1 MIDSRKYFTHSS
13 LTIQTLMLFLWN
25 TVIDYMISISSVSHQ
40 YGNSP
45 ALQFADWQVNDAEQ
59 WLLLGQSGSG
69 KTTLLHILTGLL
81 KPSGGKVHINNT
93 DLYQLTSKK
102 LDAFRGQHI
111 GIIFQKPHLIKSLSI
126 AENLMLAQ
134 RFAGLR
140 TNQKRIEEV
149 LTSLDMA
156 HKRNAYPQ
164 ELSQG
169 QLQRVTIARA
179 VINKPTLLIADE
191 PTSSLDDKNAEAVLA
206 LLKQQSELNQATLV
220 VATHDKRVKDA
231 FNLTYSLA

>member
-1 MIDSRKYFTHSS
+1 
-13 LTIQTLMLFLWN
+13 
-25 TVIDYMISISSVSHQ
+25 MISITSISHQ
-40 YGNSP
+40 YGSAP
-45 ALQFADWQVNDAEQ
+45 ALTFADWTVKDAEQ

-81 KPSGGKVHINNT
+81 KPSSGNVSINNT
-93 DLYQLTSKK
+93 NLYELTSKK

-111 GIIFQKPHLIKSLSI
+111 GIIFQKPHLIKSLSVV
-126 AENLMLAQ
+126 ENLLLAQ
-134 RFAGLR
+134 SFAGL
-140 TNQKRIEEV
+140 TTDQQRIDDV
-149 LTSLDMA
+149 LASLDML
-156 HKRNAYPQ
+156 HKKNAYPQ
-164 ELSQG
+164 QLSQG

-206 LLKQQSELNQATLV
+206 LLKQQSEINQATLV